1 MTLSPTRRSFTAWL
15 LYASLLLNVP
25 TCGLAHGQLLG
36 LDLSGAGIVFCSM
49 SSGMISLGGD
59 DDDDDASGAGTLAV
73 KCPVCAVVL
82 GMGLLFALAWLGLL
96 RRPQRQRPPA
106 RSYPPHPRYLW
117 PSANPRA
124 SPAF

>member
-49 SSGMISLGGD
+49 SSGMISLGG
-59 DDDDDASGAGTLAV
+59 DDDDASGAGTLAV

>member
-49 SSGMISLGGD
+49 SSGMISLG
-59 DDDDDASGAGTLAV
+59 DDDASGAGMLAV

-96 RRPQRQRPPA
+96 RRPQRLRPPA
-106 RSYPPHPRYLW
+106 RSYLPHPRYLW

>member
-1 MTLSPTRRSFTAWL
+1 MTLSPARRSLTAWL

-25 TCGLAHGQLLG
+25 TCGLAHGQMLG

-49 SSGMISLGGD
+49 GSGMINLGD
-59 DDDDDASGAGTLAV
+59 EDASGSGMLAV

-82 GMGLLFALAWLGLL
+82 GMGLLFALAWLSLL
-96 RRPQRQRPPA
+96 RRPQRLRPPLTC
-106 RSYPPHPRYLW
+106 YIPHPRYLW

>member
-1 MTLSPTRRSFTAWL
+1 MTLSPARRSFTAWL

-25 TCGLAHGQLLG
+25 TCGVAHGQLLG

-49 SSGMISLGGD
+49 SSGMISLG
-59 DDDDDASGAGTLAV
+59 DDDASGAGMLAV

-96 RRPQRQRPPA
+96 RRPQRLRPPA